1 MAMFFSKL
9 FQKNYRY
16 YLEQGES
23 YLLENRFAD
32 AKYSFSEALERIDTT
47 NGAANTDMILLQNRL
62 ITVNNKLAE
71 LNLHEAEHAINSGDL
86 RKAEEHLNLVIEL
99 ADDVNIREKAENFLG
114 NLTYPNHSDNLTNNN
129 VGCSGCKTSSD
140 KFSENSHGA
149 DDQLSMED
157 RFDLLIHTL
166 PAPLPERYAALGE
179 KFAYS
184 YVLIH
189 DGDDANAALL
199 LEELLTEDEN
209 DINLYELALIEHR
222 RGEFLSCEKLLRRA
236 INLNA
241 SNPLCYLGLVQL
253 LSDTA
258 RFYEAIPVL
267 EHMIGH
273 GLLPD
278 QARLL
283 LGDVYLL
290 TGGDDKAIENWSE
303 ALSLP
308 SVARGAAEKLVSL
321 LQKHGRGEEAAY
333 IAKRYLK
340 SCC

>member
-1 MAMFFSKL
+1 MFFTKL

-16 YLEQGES
+16 YLEQGET
-23 YLLENRFAD
+23 YLHEGRFAD
-32 AKYSFSEALERIDTT
+32 AKYSFSEALEKIDSS
-47 NGAANTDMILLQNRL
+47 NDAAKTDMILLQNRL
-62 ITVNNKLAE
+62 ITVNNRLAD
-71 LNLHEAEHAINSGDL
+71 LNLHEAERAINCGDL

-114 NLTYPNHSDNLTNNN
+114 NLTNPDHSDNLTNNN
-129 VGCSGCKTSSD
+129 VSCFGCKTE
-140 KFSENSHGA
+140 KFSENSPGV

-166 PAPLPERYAALGE
+166 PPPLTERYAALGE

-184 YVLIH
+184 YVLVH

-199 LEELLTEDEN
+199 LEELLSEDEKN
-209 DINLYELALIEHR
+209 DIYLYELALIEHR
-222 RGEFLSCEKLLRRA
+222 RGEFLNCEKLLRQA

-241 SNPLCYLGLVQL
+241 SNSLCYLGLVQL

-258 RFYEAIPVL
+258 RIHEAIPVL
-267 EHMIGH
+267 NHMIEH
-273 GLLPD
+273 GLLSD

-290 TGGDDKAIENWSE
+290 TGDDDKAIENWSQ

-321 LQKHGRGEEAAY
+321 LEKHGRDEEVAY
-333 IAKRYLK
+333 ISKRYLK